1 MERTLSILNRQI
13 DQRLMGVTDYES
25 ININSNLSDLLDS
38 YDIPENAKLACL
50 TIDTSMKHLDEISH
64 NKLSKKSILIGDLL
78 SAHFYTLLA
87 EIDDPAFQLAISQA
101 IVKSNELKSS
111 LHHQS
116 LEAQDIYEAIIKIE
130 TIFPFITLSHF
141 SNQSISE
148 MEIFYSLFENVE
160 TYYPSYLKMYTEN
173 EVEQFFKTIK
183 QSYIEKSRG
192 NING

>member
-78 SAHFYTLLA
+78 SAHFTL
-87 EIDDPAFQLAISQA
+87 
-101 IVKSNELKSS
+101 
-111 LHHQS
+111 
-116 LEAQDIYEAIIKIE
+116 Y
-130 TIFPFITLSHF
+130 
-141 SNQSISE
+141 
-148 MEIFYSLFENVE
+148 
-160 TYYPSYLKMYTEN
+160 
-173 EVEQFFKTIK
+173 
-183 QSYIEKSRG
+183 
-192 NING
+192 